1 MKNIIAVVN
10 QKGGVGKTTTSI
22 NLSSGL
28 ALKGKKVLLID
39 LDPQAHSTVGLG
51 IEQGSY
57 SGAVHEVL
65 FKKRKAAE
73 IIIQTEFPN
82 LSLMPSCIRLDKAE
96 QQLTGE
102 IFREAILSKAINKLN
117 NYDFVII
124 DCRPTLGTLTVNAL
138 YASDFLIVPC
148 EMSRYSLEGFA
159 DLMDTIAQVRNT
171 HNKQLIR
178 ILLTKFDSRNKVSND
193 WVLEQLVDFEDIIFK
208 TLIRK
213 NEALNQ
219 AHMHQ
224 EPIFS
229 FKPDSYGA
237 EDYKKLTKEVLI
249 LCRQQEKN

>member
-1 MKNIIAVVN
+1 
-10 QKGGVGKTTTSI
+10 
-22 NLSSGL
+22 
-28 ALKGKKVLLID
+28 
-39 LDPQAHSTVGLG
+39 
-51 IEQGSY
+51 
-57 SGAVHEVL
+57 
-65 FKKRKAAE
+65 
-73 IIIQTEFPN
+73 
-82 LSLMPSCIRLDKAE
+82 MPSCIRLDKAE

-102 IFREAILSKAINKLN
+102 IFREAILSKAIRKLN

-148 EMSRYSLEGFA
+148 EMSRYALEGFA

-178 ILLTKFDSRNKVSND
+178 ILLTKFDTRNKVSND
-193 WVLEQLVDFEDIIFK
+193 WVLEQLVDFKDIIFK

-237 EDYKKLTKEVLI
+237 EDYKKLTKEVLT
-249 LCRQQEKN
+249 LCHQ